1 MRALFEC
8 NSTSLRALGISINFI
23 SERSSAW
30 QFLWYFPLLTKKVH
44 TKKFYM
50 ILFSLQKSIQKTSNL
65 IFRFYFTNCNQKLC
79 NSAFSLKQTKL
90 KNVLISK
97 ITKLHIWLQNYN
109 YYKKLYKKH
118 KNI

>member
-50 ILFSLQKSIQKTSNL
+50 ILFSLQKSIQKASNL
-65 IFRFYFTNCNQKLC
+65 IFRFYFANCNQKLC

-90 KNVLISK
+90 KNRFNK
-97 ITKLHIWLQNYN
+97 QNYETP
-109 YYKKLYKKH
+109 YMVAESQLIQKT
-118 KNI
+118 I